1 MVDCQATLS
10 LSFDFSFCS
19 LVKSETNIAP
29 PTATINAM
37 RSSITPNGSSR
48 LLRSLMKLVVLGV
61 ALSDAFVVVPSYYRS
76 STSSSP
82 SIFRLAETIVS
93 PFDDSSK
100 KAGTGSESSGG
111 GGNDGTAT
119 ATKIEGPLELTW
131 DNVELVLDEMRPYL
145 IQDGGNV
152 RVP

>member
-1 MVDCQATLS
+1 
-10 LSFDFSFCS
+10 
-19 LVKSETNIAP
+19 
-29 PTATINAM
+29 
-37 RSSITPNGSSR
+37 
-48 LLRSLMKLVVLGV
+48 MKLVVLGV